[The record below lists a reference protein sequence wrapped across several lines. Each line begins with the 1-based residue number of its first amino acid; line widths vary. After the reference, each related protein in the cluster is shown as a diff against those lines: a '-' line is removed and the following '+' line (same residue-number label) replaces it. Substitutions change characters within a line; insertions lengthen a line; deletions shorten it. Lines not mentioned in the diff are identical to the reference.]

1 MGIHCSFSKI
11 CLKIVGCSS
20 NAVNLSTYYFMF
32 TSLLGQS
39 KSIFL
44 DEKKNKNTNKRIK
57 KNRKSN
63 HIIYYSLK

>member
-1 MGIHCSFSKI
+1 MGIHCSFSEK

-39 KSIFL
+39 RSMFL
-44 DEKKNKNTNKRIK
+44 DGKRIK
-57 KNRKSN
+57 TQTKE
-63 HIIYYSLK
+63 LKKIESQIT